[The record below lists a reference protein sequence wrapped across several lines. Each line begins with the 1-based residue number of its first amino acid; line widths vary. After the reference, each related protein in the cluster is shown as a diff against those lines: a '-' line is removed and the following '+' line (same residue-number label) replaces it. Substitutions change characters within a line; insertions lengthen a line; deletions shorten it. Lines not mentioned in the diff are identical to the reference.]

1 MMKEQKERIEE
12 LLARYFSAQTTRAE
26 ERVLRAWFR
35 QANELPEE
43 LRYAQTLFRGLEALA
58 RERMPAAPVI
68 PLGSEDTGECSG
80 AVSRRE
86 KAPGATASG
95 RNRFRTQPLSRRFP
109 AAGVLRGPVPDRMR
123 RLLRWSAGIAA
134 ALVLGIV
141 LVAELLRKPYC
152 YIDGVAV
159 YDKRT
164 ALQTTAY
171 LDGFSR
177 LDDPVRMVD
186 ELIEHTK

>member
-1 MMKEQKERIEE
+1 MMKEQEERIEE
-12 LLARYFSAQTTRAE
+12 LLARYFSAQTSRAE

-58 RERMPAAPVI
+58 RERLPAAPVI
-68 PLGSEDTGECSG
+68 PLGSEDTGERSG

-86 KAPGATASG
+86 KAPAAATSG
-95 RNRFRTQPLSRRFP
+95 RKRFHAAFGRFP

-123 RLLRWSAGIAA
+123 RLLRWSAAVAA

-141 LVAELLRKPYC
+141 LVAERLRKPYC